1 MDIKVDITYKNDRLK
16 KLRESRNLSQHQLAE
31 KVGISFRVLQNY
43 EQGVRDLN
51 GAKLLT
57 LLKLCNALECK
68 LADIITDEDTLE
80 QLAEYANK

>member
-16 KLRESRNLSQHQLAE
+16 KLRESRDLSQHQLADM
-31 KVGISFRVLQNY
+31 VGISFRVLQNY

-68 LADIITDEDTLE
+68 LADIITDRDTLD
-80 QLAEYANK
+80 QLAEYANR

>member
-1 MDIKVDITYKNDRLK
+1 MDIKIDITYKNDRLK
-16 KLRESRNLSQHQLAE
+16 KAREARGLSQHQLAD
-31 KVGISFRVLQNY
+31 KTGISFRVLQNY

-68 LADIITDEDTLE
+68 LADIITDEETLE
-80 QLAEYANK
+80 QLKDYGN

>member
-1 MDIKVDITYKNDRLK
+1 M
-16 KLRESRNLSQHQLAE
+16 
-31 KVGISFRVLQNY
+31 LQNY

-80 QLAEYANK
+80 QLAEYANR

>member
-1 MDIKVDITYKNDRLK
+1 MDIKIDITYKNDRLK
-16 KLRESRNLSQHQLAE
+16 KMREARSLSQHQLAD
-31 KVGISFRVLQNY
+31 KTGISFRVLQNY

-68 LADIITDEDTLE
+68 LADIITDEETLD
-80 QLAEYANK
+80 QLRDYDN